1 MGIEIERK
9 FLIDTDK
16 LPPLPHG
23 YTIKQGYI
31 LTADHTTVRV
41 RIRNQDAFLTIKGK
55 STGASR
61 LEFEY
66 PIPLHD
72 AHDMLEALCQS
83 AVVEKTRYLV
93 EHEGHTWEVDV
104 FEGSNKGLV
113 VAEVELDCEEET
125 FALPSWVTKEVTDD
139 IRYFNSNLIDN
150 PLQRM
155 AVGRSALPIGNAL
168 GVHHSNNL

>member
-16 LPPLPHG
+16 LPPLTNS

-31 LTADHTTVRV
+31 QTADHTTVRV

-55 STGASR
+55 SVGASR

-66 PIPLHD
+66 PIPLQD
-72 AHDMLEALCQS
+72 ANDILDALCQS
-83 AVVEKTRYLV
+83 SVIEKTRYLL
-93 EHEGHTWEVDV
+93 EHEEHTWEVDI

-113 VAEVELDCEEET
+113 VAEVELESENEA
-125 FALPSWVTKEVTDD
+125 FALPSWVTEEVTDNV
-139 IRYFNSNLIDN
+139 RYFNSNLVDN
-150 PLQRM
+150 PYTKWH
-155 AVGRSALPIGNAL
+155 P
-168 GVHHSNNL
+168 